1 MNFESAH
8 TDGDTVVAGPF
19 RIARPA
25 GPLPALLQ
33 VGVRP
38 EHVRVEQGGTRGE
51 SAEVVAVE
59 PLGAQTHL
67 VVRVGDLELR
77 SQQATGFATIAR
89 GAPVRVSIDDA
100 RALLFRADGDGE
112 RL

>member
-1 MNFESAH
+1 
-8 TDGDTVVAGPF
+8 
-19 RIARPA
+19 
-25 GPLPALLQ
+25 
-33 VGVRP
+33 VRP
-38 EHVRVEQGGTRGE
+38 EHVRVDEAGSRGE
-51 SAEVVAVE
+51 GGEVVAVE

-77 SQQATGFATIAR
+77 SQQATGFATLAR
-89 GAPVRVSIDDA
+89 GAPVRVSIDET